1 MKKLLLQCPKG
12 LWLLLAFSLVAA
24 VLQFVLPLYMMAV
37 YNRVLQTQSIETL
50 RLISIIAVILLLV
63 MGLAEIARTRL
74 LSMMAMR
81 LTDFLNR
88 DVYLAVLAAPGS
100 SLDKTIGAGTDSP
113 RTQAYSDLRTLTQF
127 VASGALNTMLDAVL
141 APMFL
146 IALFVLHPLIG
157 GIGLVAACV
166 IFGLA
171 IASEIVSRQSVPLI
185 SRVEGRAQNT
195 IEKSLNQFDAVTSMG
210 MAAPLYK
217 RWERDRTAAAG
228 LALQSQTAVG
238 LLQGFAKAARM
249 MVQLGVLGVGAWL
262 VITSSHFLAGAIIAS
277 SIIMGRALAPIDQS
291 IAQWRMF
298 VTARESANR
307 LVKIM
312 EAVDQEPARVDLPAP
327 HPALLL
333 RSLTIGFPGQPM
345 SLLQNVNL
353 VLGAG
358 QSLGIFGPNG
368 VGKTTLLRAIVGL
381 LQPSTG
387 EILLGATTTDR
398 FSDTDRQ
405 RHFGYLP
412 QNVQLLPGTVG
423 ENICRFS
430 KPDDDNKALF
440 AAVQATGTL
449 ETIQHLSASF
459 ATELTEH
466 ALSSGQTQMIG
477 LARAIYGDPLLLV
490 LDEPT
495 ANLDPQGQDLVMRL
509 LQDRAARGRITVFT
523 SHDEKLLQRA
533 SHMMMIVPGKV
544 SIGTTPDMI
553 RMLTQRSPS

>member
-1 MKKLLLQCPKG
+1 MLS
-12 LWLLLAFSLVAA
+12 AFSLVAA
-24 VLQFVLPLYMMAV
+24 ILQFVLPLYMMAV

-50 RLISIIAVILLLV
+50 RLISIIAVVLLLV
-63 MGLAEIARTRL
+63 MGLAEIARTRI
-74 LSMMAMR
+74 LSLMSR
-81 LTDFLNR
+81 RITEFLNR
-88 DVYLAVLAAPGS
+88 DVYFAILAAPGS
-100 SLDKTIGAGTDSP
+100 SLAKTIGAGQESP
-113 RTQAYSDLRTLTQF
+113 RTQAYSDLRNLSQF
-127 VASGALNTMLDAVL
+127 IASGALNTMMDALL

-157 GIGLVAACV
+157 VIGLTAACV

-171 IASEIVSRQSVPLI
+171 IASEIISRQSIPQI
-185 SRVEGRAQNT
+185 SRIEGRAQDT
-195 IEKSLNQFDAVTSMG
+195 IEKSLGQFDAVTSMG
-210 MAAPLYK
+210 LAAPLYK
-217 RWERDRTAAAG
+217 RWETDRKIGAG
-228 LALQSQTAVG
+228 LSLRSQSTVG
-238 LLQGFAKAARM
+238 LLQGLAKAARM

-262 VITSSHFLAGAIIAS
+262 VITQSHFLAGAIIAS

-298 VTARESANR
+298 VSARESATR
-307 LVKIM
+307 LVKVM
-312 EAVDQEPARVDLPAP
+312 EANDAEPRRIDLPSP
-327 HPALLL
+327 QPALIL
-333 RSLTIGFPGQPM
+333 RNLSIGFAGQPM
-345 SLLQNVNL
+345 NLMQNVNL
-353 VLGAG
+353 VLGPG

-381 LQPSTG
+381 LEPRSG
-387 EILLGATTTDR
+387 EILLGATSTDR
-398 FSDTDRQ
+398 FSDADRS

-412 QNVQLLPGTVG
+412 QNVQLLPGTIG
-423 ENICRFS
+423 ENICRFTT
-430 KPDDDNKALF
+430 PEDDNKALF

-459 ATELTEH
+459 GTELTDH

-495 ANLDPQGQDLVMRL
+495 ANLDPQGHAHVMRL
-509 LQDRAARGRITVFT
+509 LQDRAARGRLTVFT

-544 SIGTTPDMI
+544 SIGATPDMI
-553 RMLTQRSPS
+553 RMLTQGPKS